1 MLRCQSTSVT
11 TTLKSAAPP
20 PARDL
25 NLLAGGSCPL
35 EPCPGL
41 PDQRRDGGGYELSAV
56 PLAAAHVQQNDE
68 QRKGGEASGS
78 GAVLQRCGGGGPLKL
93 LMSRLFFGKGRRQAH
108 EGSDFL
114 KVLPLLL
121 MFSLRPL
128 RQMEKHL
135 VHAFDVFQ
143 SRLGQDHTFVSSV
156 LLCSVCSLSRS
167 PGRR

>member
-1 MLRCQSTSVT
+1 M
-11 TTLKSAAPP
+11 
-20 PARDL
+20 
-25 NLLAGGSCPL
+25 

-56 PLAAAHVQQNDE
+56 PLAPAHVQQNDE

-93 LMSRLFFGKGRRQAH
+93 LMSRLFFGKGRRRAH

-121 MFSLRPL
+121 MLSLRPL

-143 SRLGQDHTFVSSV
+143 SRLGQDHTFVSSSSAP
-156 LLCSVCSLSRS
+156 CAHSA
-167 PGRR
+167 GRQVDDESERGVDGLGGATARLRGQERKRRGGSSAWCK